1 MSGLIGNLLSATKSL
16 GAQQA
21 GVEVAG
27 RNLANINNPNY
38 SRQRV
43 ELGDRVLVDSKLGPI
58 GNGVEVLSIK
68 QIRDQFLDAAVARE
82 ASQTGLLQAQQSGL
96 ERAETALGERVD
108 RSADSSTISTAT
120 SSTNGIGAGIND
132 FFNSF
137 DELASNPLD
146 SGAKQVLLQKAD
158 TLANKFNVT
167 DQRLSSLQS
176 DLTEEVRVGTDKT
189 NSLLSQIADL
199 NGQIQKFEISIPD
212 SARELRDQ
220 RQAKLEELSKYIDFS
235 SRAIPGG
242 FGQIQVVAK
251 DTAGADVMLVDKVAV
266 LGGISFNGTQISGGS
281 PSTPLGLQGGALK
294 GQLSVRDGAIQGLRD
309 DLKKTADQIAAG
321 VNNAYG
327 STGSNFFQ
335 VPPASGLMALDP
347 TLSFSTLKATAT
359 TDAGANEVAL
369 AVADVARTKFSTTS
383 GGAIDG
389 TISGF
394 FTKTVS
400 GLGEALN
407 GTNSKLSD
415 QELIEQMTTRNRDSV
430 SAVSMDEEMA
440 DLMKFQRSY
449 QANARVVR
457 VIDEMLD
464 GLINNMLR

>member
-1 MSGLIGNLLSATKSL
+1 MSGLIGNLLNAAKSL

-27 RNLANINNPNY
+27 RNIANINNPHY

-43 ELGDRVLVDSKLGPI
+43 ELGDKVLVDTKLGPV
-58 GNGVEVLSIK
+58 GNGVEVLAIK
-68 QIRDQFLDAAVARE
+68 QIRDQFLDAAVVRE
-82 ASQTGLLQAQQSGL
+82 ASQTGLLQAQQRGL
-96 ERAETALGERVD
+96 ERAQTALGEHVD
-108 RSADSSTISTAT
+108 RSSDSSTISTAT
-120 SSTNGIGAGIND
+120 SSTNGIGATIND

-137 DELASNPLD
+137 DEFAASPLEA
-146 SGAKQVLLQKAD
+146 GAKQVLLQKAD

-167 DQRLSSLQS
+167 DQRLSAIQS
-176 DLTEEVRVGTDKT
+176 DLTEEVRIGTDKT

-199 NGQIQKFEISIPD
+199 NGEIQKFEIRIPD
-212 SARELRDQ
+212 SARDLRDQ
-220 RQAKLEELSKYIDFS
+220 RQAKLEELSKFIDFS
-235 SRAIPGG
+235 ARTIPGG
-242 FGQIQVVAK
+242 FGQIQIVAK
-251 DTAGADVMLVDKVAV
+251 DTAGADVLLVNKVSV
-266 LGGISFNGTQISGGS
+266 LGGVSFDGTQISGGS

-294 GQLSVRDGAIQGLRD
+294 GQLLVRDGAIQGLRD
-309 DLKKTADQIAAG
+309 DLKKTANQVAAG
-321 VNNAYG
+321 VNGAY
-327 STGSNFFQ
+327 SPTGANFFK
-335 VPPASGLMALDP
+335 VPPASGLMALDA
-347 TLSFSTLKATAT
+347 TLNFNSLKASAT
-359 TDAGANEVAL
+359 SDSGANEIAL
-369 AVADVARTKFSTTS
+369 AVADVARTKYSTGS
-383 GGAIDG
+383 GDAIDG

-407 GTNSKLSD
+407 GTNNKLDD
-415 QELIEQMTTRNRDSV
+415 QELIEQMTTKNRDAV
-430 SAVSMDEEMA
+430 SSVSMDEEMA

>member
-1 MSGLIGNLLSATKSL
+1 MSGLIGNLLNATKSL

-43 ELGDRVLVDSKLGPI
+43 ELGDRVLVDTKLGPV
-58 GNGVEVLSIK
+58 GNGVEVLAIK
-68 QIRDQFLDAAVARE
+68 QIRDRFLDAAVARE
-82 ASQTGLLQAQQSGL
+82 ASQTGFLQAQQSGL
-96 ERAETALGERVD
+96 ERAETALGEKVN
-108 RSADSSTISTAT
+108 RSSDSSSISTAT
-120 SSTNGIGAGIND
+120 NSTNGIGAGINE

-137 DELASNPLD
+137 DELAANPLD

-167 DQRLSSLQS
+167 DQRLNNLQK

-199 NGQIQKFEISIPD
+199 NGEIQKFEIRVPE

-235 SRAIPGG
+235 TRAIPGG

-251 DTAGADVMLVDKVAV
+251 DTAGADLLLVDKVSV
-266 LGGISFNGTQISGGS
+266 LGGLSFNGTQISGGN
-281 PSTPLGLQGGALK
+281 PSTPLGLQGGVLK
-294 GQLSVRDGAIQGLRD
+294 GVLLVRDGVIQGLRD
-309 DLKKTADQIAAG
+309 DLKKTADQVTAG
-321 VNNAYG
+321 VNAAY
-327 STGSNFFQ
+327 SVTGSNFFQ

-347 TLSFSTLKATAT
+347 TLSFNTLKSTAT
-359 TDAGANEVAL
+359 TDGGANEVAL
-369 AVADVARTKFSTTS
+369 AVADVARTKFSTSS
-383 GGAIDG
+383 GDVIDG
-389 TISGF
+389 TISSF
-394 FTKTVS
+394 FIKTVS

-407 GTNSKLSD
+407 GTNSKLDD
-415 QELIEQMTTRNRDSV
+415 QELIGEMTTKYRDAV
-430 SAVSMDEEMA
+430 SSVSMDEEMA